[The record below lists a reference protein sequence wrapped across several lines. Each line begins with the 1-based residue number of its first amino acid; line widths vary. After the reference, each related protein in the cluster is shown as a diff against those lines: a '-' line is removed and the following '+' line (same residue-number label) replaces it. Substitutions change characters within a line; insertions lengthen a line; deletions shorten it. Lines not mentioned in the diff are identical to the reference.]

1 MPSYALQNRPQRK
14 KSYRGKL
21 PKLRQSAKKPF
32 IIGFGIL
39 LLLIVISVVTAVVV
53 TNNKGMF
60 FFKHVYHPGQ
70 EYVSRTESCSIRQHI
85 AVYVHVMLNTGI

>member
-60 FFKHVYHPGQ
+60 FLNMFFILVKNMFLVQ
-70 EYVSRTESCSIRQHI
+70 RVVRLDSILQ
-85 AVYVHVMLNTGI
+85 YTYM